1 MSEED
6 KNSAPEVLVIADDIK
21 LLRHVHGKLSSWGFS
36 PRVAQTS
43 GKGLEEIAGKE
54 PALALIDLEMPELDG
69 IALLKEIRKKSPS
82 LPVIFMAGYV
92 AENWLKEAKK
102 LGVKAFIPKSYEF
115 NKALP
120 VIQDSIEEG
129 KNRKNKKQTVLIVE
143 DEEEL
148 LEALRIRIESLDV
161 RVITAG
167 DGWEAWRK
175 IRGESPDLIL
185 LDIML
190 PRISGFKVSR
200 LIKFELKFRKIPVI
214 MITARGEEKDQ
225 LLGKETGAEEYFV
238 KPFDTKELMAKVKGY
253 LGIADG

>member
-1 MSEED
+1 MKEEE
-6 KNSAPEVLVIADDIK
+6 KTAAPEVLIIADDIK
-21 LLRHVHGKLSSWGFS
+21 LLRHIHQKLSLWGFI

-43 GKGLEEIAGKE
+43 RKGLEEIAGKE

-69 IALLKEIRKKSPS
+69 IALLKEIRKKSSS
-82 LPVIFMAGYV
+82 LPVIFLAGYV
-92 AENWLKEAKK
+92 AESWLKEAKK
-102 LGVKAFIPKSYEF
+102 LGAKAFLPKSYEF

-120 VIQDSIEEG
+120 VIKSCIEEG
-129 KNRKNKKQTVLIVE
+129 KNRKNEKQTVLIVE

-148 LEALRIRIESLDV
+148 LEALKIRIESMDV
-161 RVITAG
+161 RVITAA
-167 DGWEAWRK
+167 DGWDAWRK
-175 IRGESPDLIL
+175 IRRESPDLIL

-225 LLGKETGAEEYFV
+225 LLGKETGAQEYFV
-238 KPFDTKELMAKVKGY
+238 KPFDTQELMAKVKSY